1 MSQDKETPKPG
12 ASDSD
17 AGDNSAY
24 QRPLDTDSQDAEP
37 LDKDEL
43 AQLFDEAGDHAGD
56 AAASEAENE
65 TVDEPA
71 AELVADASDSTEPP
85 ADAGV
90 AAAAVAVKRPS
101 KIPLFLTLLVAL
113 GALGLSGY
121 LYYELRYLD
130 PLAPFEDRMDELAGR
145 AERNRGE
152 LEERSSQLTERAESM
167 RGEIQSLIDSASAQ
181 QSSQA
186 DELRNELAEQQ
197 DNLEAAQ
204 AALAESLGET
214 IAATPPSDRDWKL
227 AEAEYLLRIANH
239 RLLMER
245 DADTAH
251 QLLTSADQ
259 ILLEL
264 GDFSLYDVRA
274 QLAEEMLAV
283 GSLTRKEANSLTDLT
298 GVFLQLDAIKNN
310 LGKLTTRLPEYLKA
324 KVSPQERLEEALD
337 EPTAQANQ
345 SVWQQAAARLSAFFE
360 YRKIE
365 GEETRRPLLSPDE
378 AVYLEMN
385 LRLMLERSQMALLR
399 RNQLIYETSLDNA
412 AQWMET
418 YYDPD
423 DADVIQMHDAIDEL
437 RGAQLERDLP
447 DISGSLRALQRISR
461 GQEGQP

>member
-1 MSQDKETPKPG
+1 MSAN
-12 ASDSD
+12 ASANASADAASVDEQLPD
-17 AGDNSAY
+17 AGA
-24 QRPLDTDSQDAEP
+24 
-37 LDKDEL
+37 
-43 AQLFDEAGDHAGD
+43 
-56 AAASEAENE
+56 
-65 TVDEPA
+65 
-71 AELVADASDSTEPP
+71 
-85 ADAGV
+85 V
-90 AAAAVAVKRPS
+90 AAAAPVAKRPS
-101 KIPLFLTLLVAL
+101 KIPLFLTLLISL

-130 PLAPFEDRMDELAGR
+130 PLAPFENRMDELADR
-145 AERNRGE
+145 AERNRDE
-152 LEERSSQLTERAESM
+152 LEERSSELTARSQSM
-167 RGEIQSLIDSASAQ
+167 REEIQSLIDSASAQ
-181 QSSQA
+181 QSDQA
-186 DELRNELAEQQ
+186 DELRNELAAQQ

-214 IAATPPSDRDWKL
+214 IAATPPTDRDWKL
-227 AEAEYLLRIANH
+227 AEAQYLLRIANH

-245 DADTAH
+245 DAVTAH

-274 QLAEEMLAV
+274 QLADELLAV
-283 GSLTRKEANSLTDLT
+283 GSLTRKESNAQTDLT
-298 GVFLQLDAIKNN
+298 GLFLQIDAIKNN

-324 KVSPQERLEEALD
+324 KVSPQERLEEALE
-337 EPTAQANQ
+337 EPDPAPSQ
-345 SVWQQAAARLSAFFE
+345 SVWEQASARLSAFFE

-423 DADVIQMHDAIDEL
+423 DADVQQMQDTLDNL
-437 RGAQLERDLP
+437 RGAQLELEVP

-461 GQEGQP
+461 GEEQ